1 MLEKM
6 VGSLSSRHK
15 LGLPHHAALETSAL
29 DLQLTDRERKQLERK
44 GLDVDAIKVVAFH
57 AKNLTIPNVNSR
69 TRGGYLTPLMTK
81 GVLLT
86 RPEMHEAFRIHSE
99 MKAMQAADQESRRL
113 RRFTN
118 KLDAQALRDAKRGD
132 ASRELVER
140 RSMRVEDLAAHSIRR
155 AAQRANAVT
164 IKARKKAETQQAKE
178 TQRANRKRCP
188 AECRAKA
195 AEPQRKRR
203 PLQDITPGQIPILKS
218 SQ

>member
-1 MLEKM
+1 M

-29 DLQLTDRERKQLERK
+29 DRERKQLERK

-57 AKNLTIPNVNSR
+57 AKNLTIPKVNSR

-86 RPEMHEAFRIHSE
+86 GPEMHEAFRIHSE

-188 AECRAKA
+188 AEYRAKA

-218 SQ
+218 SE

>member
-15 LGLPHHAALETSAL
+15 LELPHHAALETSAL
-29 DLQLTDRERKQLERK
+29 GLQLTDRERKQLERK
-44 GLDVDAIKVVAFH
+44 GQDVDAIKVVAFH
-57 AKNLTIPNVNSR
+57 AKNLTIPKVNSR
-69 TRGGYLTPLMTK
+69 TRSGFLTPLMTK

-86 RPEMHEAFRIHSE
+86 GPEMHEAFRIHSE
-99 MKAMQAADQESRRL
+99 LKAMQAADQESRRL
-113 RRFTN
+113 CRYTN
-118 KLDAQALRDAKRGD
+118 KLDAQALKGAKRE
-132 ASRELVER
+132 AAAQELVER
-140 RSMRVEDLAAHSIRR
+140 RPMRVEDLAAHSIRR

-164 IKARKKAETQQAKE
+164 IKARKKAETQQEKE
-178 TQRANRKRCP
+178 TQGANRKRCP
-188 AECRAKA
+188 AECRTKV